1 MKKYIYVFAILFICG
16 NFTIT
21 QVFSASLENSP
32 TTSIITGN
40 KRLEKTF
47 NGNDYIQKVTYY
59 DNFGR
64 PIQSIDIGASPYGYD
79 IVQLSSYDCM
89 GRSDSVSYLPYVI
102 NSNGGEK
109 RRIGIAE
116 LGGFYRYLEELNSI
130 VNSQTREP
138 DYEYAYSLKIYEKT
152 PEGLISQESKPGFW
166 YSANSPSGHSILISR
181 RKIGSRKIILKR
193 KEIEQISCEK
203 SLDSCSIE
211 ISPKIAVPSSIITII
226 DTVKKFSIDRSNNL
240 LYNGFYSR
248 ETLIVE
254 EKKQSAS
261 DNTSISKREYKN
273 HEGQVI
279 AKSIQSNSDREQFT
293 YYVYDDFGLLRY
305 IIPHSITIQIG
316 TNGIVSANLA
326 KECYHFDYDED
337 GNKIRSFC
345 PEANPVYYIYDN
357 RNRLI
362 CSQDGN
368 LRSLDKWLYNQYDDL
383 DRIIGVYIIDV
394 NFGTNEGTL
403 REKFK
408 DVSGPEADKIMV
420 SSVRNKTR
428 LQSTYY
434 GKNCDNILNNK
445 INTNIAQEGNLETL
459 QRISPDSDSIIPR
472 LIDPIFSI
480 DSTSYISGPIAKKDS
495 TDTLF
500 SLDLKG
506 LVRTD
511 SLNVIPIVITS
522 SASGRIPLYL
532 AFSPIADVVSESD
545 VYDNNIGLKIYE
557 KVAILPT
564 IFADSLAY
572 IERAYYYD
580 MKGRMIQSV
589 IKNHLGGI
597 TRISEK
603 FNYIGNV
610 LQHSEIRQSS
620 KNAEPDIINTNYT
633 YDDYGRVLSMRT
645 KMNGSPEAIMSYNY
659 DQLGRCV
666 ETVSGDGIM
675 HDKYK
680 YDISGQIIQQDNEA
694 FSMILRNTEPV
705 ISGSQAYFDG
715 KMSEINWINKGD
727 DSISYT
733 YSYSYTP
740 LGYLSGA
747 RLFHDDILIDDFT
760 EKDITYDINGN
771 ILNMERYENGNI
783 KNDYQY
789 TYIGDRLMTLA
800 DAVSNTQY
808 HFKYDSNGNMS
819 EDGRNNWKFEY
830 NHLNLL
836 QEISGSD
843 NHRLANYLYLADGTK
858 IGAVNSENN
867 GLAYLGSLVYQQL
880 GESIA
885 LESFGFEGGRIVKT
899 SSGYSIQYY
908 ATDYLHSVRAV
919 IDEDGKQID
928 HMNYYPFGL
937 RWVEPESEVTTNR
950 YLFNGKESQ
959 MTFNFNV
966 LDYGA
971 RMYDPTIG
979 RWFVPDPAK
988 QLMNPYVFCGNNP
1001 VINIDEDG
1009 QFFLSFLFGFFK
1021 GVFKWENPFIA
1032 GAKNVVN
1039 EVKIIN
1045 GLFKGSFWD
1054 ILSRLTWQFPQT
1066 ALGMTT
1072 ALGANLI
1079 KDVDVSYAYG
1089 ATVTRVAG
1097 ERWGAFTLGSYILGD
1112 GSIRATPTNSLF
1124 QHEYGHYLQSKSW
1137 GPFYL
1142 GKVAIPSLF
1151 SAMSGNNHNAYKT
1164 EQDANIRAL
1173 EFWEDKFPGFSSNGW
1188 NQTKNDITGYNWDK
1202 GFNSEINSSARDN
1215 GRMNGIGFI
1224 DLLPIIFPHPLGI
1237 GICTPRAPV
1246 IGALNY

>member
-16 NFTIT
+16 NFTIA
-21 QVFSASLENSP
+21 QGAPNNP

-40 KRLEKTF
+40 KRIEKTF
-47 NGNDYIQKVTYY
+47 NGNDYTQKITYY
-59 DNFGR
+59 DGLGR
-64 PIQSIDIGASPYGYD
+64 PIQSIDMGASPNGYD
-79 IVQLSSYDCM
+79 IVQLLSYDCM

-102 NSNGGEK
+102 NSNGGIK
-109 RRIGIAE
+109 RTMGLAE
-116 LGGFYRYLEELNSI
+116 LQGFYSNLATSNSI
-130 VNSQTREP
+130 TGSQTQKL
-138 DYEYAYSLKIYEKT
+138 DYDYAYSLKIYEKT

-181 RKIGSRKIILKR
+181 RKIGTRKLFPKR
-193 KEIEQISCEK
+193 KGDEPICE
-203 SLDSCSIE
+203 SLDSCGIEFTPE
-211 ISPKIAVPSSIITII
+211 ISAPSSVIAIF
-226 DTVKKFSIDRSNNL
+226 DTVKRFSVNRNNNL

-248 ETLIVE
+248 SSLVIE
-254 EKKQSAS
+254 EKKQDIS
-261 DNTSISKREYKN
+261 DDNDISKKEYKN
-273 HEGQVI
+273 REGQVI
-279 AKSIQSNSDREQFT
+279 AKSIQSRYDQKQFT
-293 YYVYDDFGLLRY
+293 YYVFDDFGLLRY
-305 IIPHSITIQIG
+305 IIPHSISSQIE
-316 TNGIVSANLA
+316 TKGIVSDNQT
-326 KECYHFDYDED
+326 KECYRFDYDD
-337 GNKIRSFC
+337 AGNKIRSFS
-345 PEANPVYYIYDN
+345 PEAKPVYYIYDN

-368 LRSLDKWLYNQYDDL
+368 LRSLDQWLYNQYDDF
-383 DRIIGVYIIDV
+383 DRIIGVYIIAF
-394 NFGTNEGTL
+394 NFGAHEGTL

-408 DVSGPEADKIMV
+408 DISGSKADEIMA
-420 SSVRNKTR
+420 SSVRNKIR
-428 LQSTYY
+428 LQSTFY
-434 GKNCDNILNNK
+434 GTNCDNILNNQ
-445 INTNIAQEGNLETL
+445 ISTNIAEGDKLKTL
-459 QRISPDSDSIIPR
+459 TRISPDSKILQPIE
-472 LIDPIFSI
+472 PIFSL
-480 DSTSYISGPIAKKDS
+480 DSASNIISPINEKDS
-495 TDTLF
+495 TDTLL
-500 SLDLKG
+500 SHDSKELT
-506 LVRTD
+506 RID
-511 SLNVIPIVITS
+511 SLNVIPIIITR
-522 SASGRIPLYL
+522 SASGRIPIYL
-532 AFSPIADVVSESD
+532 AFSPIAEVVSEAD

-557 KVAILPT
+557 KVAILPS
-564 IFADSLAY
+564 IFTDSLAY

-580 MKGRMIQSV
+580 AKGRIIQSV

-603 FNYIGNV
+603 YNYIGNV

-620 KNAEPDIINTNYT
+620 KNADPDIINTVYT
-633 YDDYGRVLSMRT
+633 YDDHGRVLSMRT
-645 KMNGSPEAIMSYNY
+645 KMNDSPEAIISYNY
-659 DQLGRCV
+659 DQLGRCI
-666 ETVSGDGIM
+666 ETVSGNGII

-680 YDISGQIIQQDNEA
+680 YDISGQIIQQDNNA
-694 FSMILRNTEPV
+694 FSMILRNTEPKM
-705 ISGSQAYFDG
+705 SGSIAYFDG
-715 KMSEINWINKGD
+715 KMSEVNWINKGD
-727 DSISYT
+727 DSTSYT
-733 YSYSYTP
+733 YSYAYTP

-747 RLFHDDILIDDFT
+747 RLFHGDKLIDDFT
-760 EKDITYDINGN
+760 EKDILYDINGN
-771 ILNMERYENGNI
+771 ILKMKRYENGNK
-783 KNDYQY
+783 KNDYSY
-789 TYIGDRLMTLA
+789 TYSGDRLMTLS
-800 DAVSNTQY
+800 DDVTNTQY
-808 HFKYDSNGNMS
+808 HFEYDSNGNMS

-836 QEISGSD
+836 QEISDSN
-843 NHRLANYLYLADGTK
+843 NHQIANYLYLADGTK
-858 IGAVNSENN
+858 IGATNSMNN
-867 GLAYLGSLVYQQL
+867 GLIYLGSLVYQQL
-880 GESIA
+880 GESII
-885 LESFGFEGGRIVKT
+885 LESFGFDGGRIVKT

-919 IDEDGKQID
+919 IDEEGKQID

-937 RWVEPESEVTTNR
+937 KWVKPESEVTTNR

-959 MTFNFNV
+959 MTFNLNV

-1021 GVFKWENPFIA
+1021 GVIKWENPFIA
-1032 GAKNVVN
+1032 GAKNVIN

-1054 ILSRLTWQFPQT
+1054 IVSRLTWQFPQT

-1097 ERWGAFTLGSYILGD
+1097 ERWGAFTLSSYILGD